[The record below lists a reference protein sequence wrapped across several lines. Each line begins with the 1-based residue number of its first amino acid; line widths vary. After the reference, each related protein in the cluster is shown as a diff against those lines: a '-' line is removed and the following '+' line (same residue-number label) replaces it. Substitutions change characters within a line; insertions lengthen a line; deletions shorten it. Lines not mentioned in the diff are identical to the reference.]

1 MSANKVKTRFS
12 IETKYQVIKLIDKN
26 KSFNEIADQFCEQG
40 VKVKNI
46 YQFKKS
52 REKIIN
58 DFESSRSS
66 NRRSTKGSQCR
77 QIDDELLEF
86 VSRAPTDGLPINS
99 IVLKE
104 KAIEIAKKLGNNEF
118 VGSNGFIDRFKKRH
132 GIKFTTFHGEANSVP
147 ESVCSDWLEIKLPE
161 IIEGYEDKD
170 IFNGDEFGL
179 FWRLLPNKS
188 YVVKDKALR
197 NAKPSKERISVFIAA
212 NCLGEKLKPIV
223 IGKSKT
229 PRCFRNKNQL
239 PVIYRYNQNAWMT
252 SEIWTNYVKQLNK
265 TMTIENRR
273 IILFVDNCPAHSF
286 IELSNIKLVF
296 LPPNTTSRL
305 QPMDAGVIHSLKASY
320 RKRLVKRFLA
330 IYEEKK
336 CFDLKDIDLYDAI
349 ILLNN
354 IWQDMDPTII
364 KNCFHQSGFLSHDND
379 DDISQVV
386 TEDSN
391 ESIPVDMNDWNQL
404 KEALDSNELEF
415 NEFIRFDDNV
425 VCAEEQTNPL
435 IEKKYRIC

>member
-1 MSANKVKTRFS
+1 MSLDCF
-12 IETKYQVIKLIDKN
+12 
-26 KSFNEIADQFCEQG
+26 G
-40 VKVKNI
+40 VYWLVNI
-46 YQFKKS
+46 
-52 REKIIN
+52 
-58 DFESSRSS
+58 
-66 NRRSTKGSQCR
+66 
-77 QIDDELLEF
+77 
-86 VSRAPTDGLPINS
+86 
-99 IVLKE
+99 
-104 KAIEIAKKLGNNEF
+104 
-118 VGSNGFIDRFKKRH
+118 
-132 GIKFTTFHGEANSVP
+132 
-147 ESVCSDWLEIKLPE
+147 
-161 IIEGYEDKD
+161 
-170 IFNGDEFGL
+170 
-179 FWRLLPNKS
+179 
-188 YVVKDKALR
+188 DKALR

-212 NCLGEKLKPIV
+212 NCLGEKLNPIV

-330 IYEEKK
+330 IYEEKR

-364 KNCFHQSGFLSHDND
+364 ENCFHQSGFLCHIND
-379 DDISQVV
+379 DDTPQVV

-391 ESIPVDMNDWNQL
+391 QSIPVDVNDWNQL

-415 NEFIRFDDNV
+415 NEFVRFDDNV
-425 VCAEEQTNPL
+425 VCTEEQTNPL
-435 IEKKYRIC
+435 IEKSIEFVEKIDDNSCDDMEYDEYPETDVNISLNDGFKAINTLRKLFTQNDCLDEDFIHIKNLENLLYSRRFAPKIQSKITSYFK